1 MVWDTIRARDVGREG
16 PVQEWGGIAYALAAA
31 DVALGRDWSL
41 FPIIKIGR
49 DMREAADVFLAT
61 LGRLDSLDGVRTVPE
76 PNNRVE
82 LVYRDDARRCERLTG
97 GVPGWTTDE
106 VVPLAR
112 SCDAVYVNFI
122 AGWELDLP
130 AAAALRSATSG
141 SVYADLHSLML
152 GVGADGVRAPR
163 PLADRRAW
171 LSCFDI
177 VQLNEDEL
185 ATLAVGWED
194 RLGAGRRCRR
204 PGHARASRHARRP
217 GGRMGLDARLLG
229 RCRWLPRPPLDAVEP
244 HGGTRKREGRR
255 REEDRGRRPPRGA
268 ATFGGPPASRPCW
281 GEADL
286 ERSMRVATRAAR
298 RKRRLPGRVRSR
310 RIPALGERC
319 AVRGRAA
326 AGGAAPRESGRAGA
340 RHVGRVGVRDA
351 HRPAARP
358 PRGGG
363 CACCWTRGPCAGCR
377 LTGLIGLLAAGQAAR
392 LRSGLPPAHRAS
404 PANGSAVLH
413 QPHALL
419 DRPPPMCFDLRAV
432 PPPAAKHHRCPDRS
446 DADPLARGRA
456 LRRRGRT
463 RASPAHPAPAVGIS
477 ETGPSSISP

>member
-1 MVWDTIRARDVGREG
+1 MPRLGIVGTMVWDTIRARDVGREG

-106 VVPLAR
+106 VVPLVR

-163 PLADRRAW
+163 PLADRRTW

-185 ATLAVGWED
+185 GTLAVGWED
-194 RLGAGRRCRR
+194 PWALAADVVGPATRGLLVTLGERGAAWVSTRGFWEA
-204 PGHARASRHARRP
+204 PLA
-217 GGRMGLDARLLG
+217 
-229 RCRWLPRPPLDAVEP
+229 PRPPLDAVEP
-244 HGGTRKREGRR
+244 AEALVSGKVPAGKMIEGGDPTGCG
-255 REEDRGRRPPRGA
+255 DVWGA
-268 ATFGGPPASRPCW
+268 TCFATMLGG
-281 GEADL
+281 ADL

-298 RKRRLPGRVRSR
+298 RNAGFRGASGLREYLRSESGVLTGVVRSR
-310 RIPALGERC
+310 R
-319 AVRGRAA
+319 
-326 AGGAAPRESGRAGA
+326 S
-340 RHVGRVGVRDA
+340 
-351 HRPAARP
+351 
-358 PRGGG
+358 
-363 CACCWTRGPCAGCR
+363 
-377 LTGLIGLLAAGQAAR
+377 
-392 LRSGLPPAHRAS
+392 
-404 PANGSAVLH
+404 GSA
-413 QPHALL
+413 
-419 DRPPPMCFDLRAV
+419 
-432 PPPAAKHHRCPDRS
+432 
-446 DADPLARGRA
+446 
-456 LRRRGRT
+456 
-463 RASPAHPAPAVGIS
+463 
-477 ETGPSSISP
+477 